1 MSKFVITFKFT
12 EKGIANVHQSPDR
25 AEALQATVQ
34 KMGGKVIT
42 ALWTAGTF
50 DGLLIIEVP
59 DDTTAAAIVL
69 GAGKLGNVTTRL
81 MPAYDAAGFKNIL
94 SKVK

>member
-12 EKGIANVHQSPDR
+12 EKGITNVHQSPDR

-42 ALWTAGTF
+42 ALWTAGPF
-50 DGLLIIEVP
+50 DGFIAFEAP
-59 DDTTAAAIVL
+59 DDITASAIVL
-69 GAGKLGNVTTRL
+69 GTARLGNVTTCL
-81 MPAYDAAGFKNIL
+81 MPAYDAAAFKNIL
-94 SKVK
+94 GKMK